1 MMLDR
6 MALKI
11 AIDLMHVPSQ
21 VRLFR
26 SEPLPDG
33 VLMLLRI
40 AAGDEEAEKMA
51 VDLTGRSPE
60 IVRQATRFFIE
71 QILFA
76 PEADSYRALGA
87 NPQASP
93 SELRRNVALL
103 LRSLHPD
110 VDHRG
115 ERSIFVGRVTTAWNN
130 LKTPERRTAY
140 DAQLLNARA
149 HKRSRSK
156 TGKSHSG
163 RQNSATAFTGGTAQS
178 RFARDARLTR
188 SGAKVGFLRRALS
201 VLFHRPPQ

>member
-51 VDLTGRSPE
+51 VDLTGRSLD
-60 IVRQATRFFIE
+60 IVRQATTFFIE

-87 NPQASP
+87 DPQASP
-93 SELRRNVALL
+93 GELRRNVALL

-110 VDHRG
+110 VDPRG

-140 DAQLLNARA
+140 DNQLLNARA

-163 RQNSATAFTGGTAQS
+163 RQNSATAFTGGAAQS
-178 RFARDARLTR
+178 RYAHGAPFTR
-188 SGAKVGFLRRALS
+188 SAAKVGFLRRALS

>member
-11 AIDLMHVPSQ
+11 AIDLIHVPSQ

-51 VDLTGRSPE
+51 VDLTGRSLD
-60 IVRQATRFFIE
+60 IVRQATTFFIE

-87 NPQASP
+87 DPQASP
-93 SELRRNVALL
+93 GELRRNVALL

-110 VDHRG
+110 VDPRG

-140 DAQLLNARA
+140 DNQLLNARA
-149 HKRSRSK
+149 HKGSRSR

-163 RQNSATAFTGGTAQS
+163 RQNSAKAFSGGAAHS
-178 RFARDARLTR
+178 RSARDVPLTQ
-188 SGAKVGFLRRALS
+188 STAKVGFLRRALS
-201 VLFHRPPQ
+201 VLFHRPLQ